1 MTFSNLLYTFIVYLR
16 TTQRTNNNKL
26 TTQEIKVGLIV
37 KTTTGITYEVTRISG
52 VSVWFK
58 DISRSPIWRVA
69 KTTFINT
76 FEKA

>member
-1 MTFSNLLYTFIVYLR
+1 M
-16 TTQRTNNNKL
+16 